1 MEYYLDIAVNLPLLN
16 LNLNI
21 LVLTMADD
29 YNAYTPIK
37 CGLHSEYELAIMHKQ
52 KCILKWNNANNIQ
65 QTETILP
72 LDIFT
77 KNKQEFL
84 KFITTDNTTLE
95 IRLDK
100 IIDLRMI

>member
-1 MEYYLDIAVNLPLLN
+1 M
-16 LNLNI
+16 
-21 LVLTMADD
+21 TDD
-29 YNAYTPIK
+29 NNAYIPIE
-37 CGLHSEYELAIMHKQ
+37 CGLHSEFELTIMHKE
-52 KCILKWNNANNIQ
+52 KCILKWNDANNDQ
-65 QTETILP
+65 QTETVRP

-100 IIDLRMI
+100 IIDFRTI

>member
-1 MEYYLDIAVNLPLLN
+1 M
-16 LNLNI
+16 
-21 LVLTMADD
+21 TDD
-29 YNAYTPIK
+29 NNSYIPIE
-37 CGLHSEYELAIMHKQ
+37 CGLHSEYELAIIHKE
-52 KCILKWNNANNIQ
+52 KCILKWNDDNNVQ

-72 LDIFT
+72 LDIFI

-100 IIDLRMI
+100 IINLRTI

>member
-1 MEYYLDIAVNLPLLN
+1 M
-16 LNLNI
+16 
-21 LVLTMADD
+21 TDD
-29 YNAYTPIK
+29 NNSYIPIE
-37 CGLHSEYELAIMHKQ
+37 CGLHSEYELAIMHKE
-52 KCILKWNNANNIQ
+52 KCILKWNDNNNVQ

-84 KFITTDNTTLE
+84 KFMITDKTTLE

-100 IIDLRMI
+100 IIDFRKI

>member
-1 MEYYLDIAVNLPLLN
+1 M
-16 LNLNI
+16 
-21 LVLTMADD
+21 TDD
-29 YNAYTPIK
+29 NNAYIPIE
-37 CGLHSEYELAIMHKQ
+37 CRLHSEYELAIMHKG

-72 LDIFT
+72 LDIFI

-100 IIDLRMI
+100 IINLRTI